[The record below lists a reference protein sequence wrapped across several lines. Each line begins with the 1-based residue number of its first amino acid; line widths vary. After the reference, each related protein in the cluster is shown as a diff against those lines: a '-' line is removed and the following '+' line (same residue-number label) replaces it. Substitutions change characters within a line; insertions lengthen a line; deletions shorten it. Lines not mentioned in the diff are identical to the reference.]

1 MTPSHGPNVDADI
14 ERAFLRECLTNYA
27 RFTARGVTVADF
39 AVPGVVAALGAA
51 SEAWEAHGTVSL
63 ENVAAGLQRAG
74 KLAAL
79 GGTKGLA
86 EYLVTPAVPDVGR
99 LREMRRL
106 RELRERALAAA
117 QAAERGDL
125 GQAVTLLGE
134 AHTAAL
140 ESSAMGDVRTFRDL
154 GHEFLRR
161 ITGAAAAGKEPT
173 IHPGLDHLY
182 EAVGG
187 LVPGMMLLLIANT
200 NVGKSSAVLEMMLK
214 CSARN
219 VATGL
224 VSVED
229 SDEVTVRRALS
240 AHSGVPSRVLQ
251 DGKFSEYEW
260 GRIARGMQAMD
271 ESGSLMFFSDCSGGT
286 ELDVMAAMSRMAARG
301 ARIVVVDYIG
311 EVEAS
316 RSSRDGRRDD
326 IRWVCSRLKVHARRV
341 GVALV
346 VVSQITRPSDKNPNR
361 EPTKHDAKESGD
373 LENKTEVMLGMW
385 RESEDDWAPIF
396 VKVLKGKSGGNGLR
410 WQMQRERGTP
420 DRPGSGRLVEIG
432 DGPYGPR

>member
-1 MTPSHGPNVDADI
+1 MTAQVPNVDADL
-14 ERAFLRECLTNYA
+14 ERAFLRECLTNHA

-39 AVPGVVAALGAA
+39 AVPGVVAALEAA
-51 SEAWEAHGTVSL
+51 SEAWEAHGSVSL
-63 ENVAAGLQRAG
+63 ESVAMGLQRSG
-74 KLAAL
+74 KLASL

-86 EYLVTPAVPDVGR
+86 EYLVSPAVPDVAR
-99 LREMRRL
+99 LRELRRL
-106 RELRERALAAA
+106 RSLRERALAAA

-125 GQAVTLLGE
+125 DQAVALLGD

-140 ESSAMGDVRTFRDL
+140 ESSSMGEVRTFQDL
-154 GHEFLRR
+154 GREFLQR
-161 ITGAAAAGKEPT
+161 ITDAAKSGQDPVT
-173 IHPGLDHLY
+173 HPGLNHLY
-182 EAVGG
+182 EAIGG
-187 LVPGMMLLLIANT
+187 LTPGMMILLIANT
-200 NVGKSSAVLEMMLK
+200 NVGKSSFVLELMLR
-214 CSARN
+214 CAART

-240 AHSGVPSRVLQ
+240 AHSGVPSRVIQ
-251 DGKFSEYEW
+251 DGKFNDYDW
-260 GRIARGMQAMD
+260 DRIARGMS
-271 ESGSLMFFSDCSGGT
+271 ELETTGSRMYFSDCSGGT

-301 ARIVVVDYIG
+301 AKIVVVDYIG
-311 EVEAS
+311 EVEPS
-316 RSSRDGRRDD
+316 RPSRDGRRDD

-373 LENKTEVMLGMW
+373 LENKAEVMLGMW
-385 RESEDDWAPIF
+385 RESEDDWAPVF
-396 VKVLKGKSGGNGLR
+396 VKVLKGKSGGNSLR

>member
-1 MTPSHGPNVDADI
+1 MSDKVPNVDADL

-27 RFTARGVTVADF
+27 RFTARGVTIADF
-39 AVPGVVAALGAA
+39 AVPSVRMALEAA
-51 SEAWEAHGTVSL
+51 SESWEDSGSVSL
-63 ENVAAGLQRAG
+63 EGVATALQRAG

-86 EYLVTPAVPDVGR
+86 ESLITPAVPDVAR
-99 LREMRRL
+99 LRELRRL
-106 RELRERALAAA
+106 RSLRERALAAA
-117 QAAERGDL
+117 QAAECGDL
-125 GQAVTLLGE
+125 DNAVAMLGE

-140 ESSAMGDVRTFRDL
+140 ESSSMGDVRSFREL
-154 GHEFLRR
+154 GHEFLERLQE
-161 ITGAAAAGKEPT
+161 AAKDGKEPT
-173 IHPGLDHLY
+173 THPGLNHLY
-182 EAVGG
+182 DAIGG
-187 LVPGMMLLLIANT
+187 VTPGMMIVLIANT
-200 NVGKSSAVLEMMLK
+200 NVGKSSFVLEMMLR
-214 CSARN
+214 CSGRN

-251 DGKFSEYEW
+251 DGKFTDHQWS
-260 GRIARGMQAMD
+260 RIAHGIHEMD
-271 ESGSLMFFSDCSGGT
+271 SAGSRMFFSDCSGGT

-301 ARIVVVDYIG
+301 ARIVIVDYIG
-311 EVEAS
+311 EVEPS

-326 IRWVCSRLKVHARRV
+326 IRWVCTRLKVHAKRI

-373 LENKTEVMLGMW
+373 IENKAEVMLGMW
-385 RESEDDWAPIF
+385 REVEDDWAPIF
-396 VKVLKGKSGGNGLR
+396 VKVLKGKSGGNGMR

-432 DGPYGPR
+432 GGPHDRG